1 MSANKEIR
9 ILMLQE
15 GLTIA
20 KLVKLIVSKKG
31 LKYTADGMAKKL
43 RNNTLKFNEAEEG
56 MKKCIF
62 HFSVDKPV
70 AVWYHN
76 RRWISCWCSSAGR
89 AADL

>member
-43 RNNTLKFNEAEEG
+43 RNNTLKFNEAE
-56 MKKCIF
+56 MI
-62 HFSVDKPV
+62 
-70 AVWYHN
+70 
-76 RRWISCWCSSAGR
+76 
-89 AADL
+89 ADTLDYDIVFRKRK